1 VLEYSEVSVPVP
13 LPLLVWEEP
22 VEPEEEDFLATVLGD
37 LGEAAVVGLSAPP
50 LGDAGAG
57 VGSGL
62 AAGFFSSLLELS
74 ASSAGPP
81 LAQASIA
88 WIHFFAF
95 VFGGA
100 GKFTV
105 LFLLFISRK
114 FDPELVLLG
123 IASGGF
129 NSD

>member
-1 VLEYSEVSVPVP
+1 MGRTSRARGRG
-13 LPLLVWEEP
+13 
-22 VEPEEEDFLATVLGD
+22 FLGD
-37 LGEAAVVGLSAPP
+37 SLRRLRRSGGSWLVSSSLGRCRGGS
-50 LGDAGAG
+50 G
-57 VGSGL
+57 VGFGGRFLFL
-62 AAGFFSSLLELS
+62 AAGAVSFFGGATLG
-74 ASSAGPP
+74 AGLNCVDP
-81 LAQASIA
+81 
-88 WIHFFAF
+88 FFAF

-114 FDPELVLLG
+114 FDPEIVLLG